1 MSDIQLM
8 QSAAYDVQSLGS
20 LKQQLNEKPQ
30 EGLRQVTQQLEA
42 TFVQMML
49 KSMRAALPQD
59 GLFSSDQTRMLTSMY
74 DQQIAQNL
82 SEKGLGFGDMMFKQL
97 SADNEPDLPL
107 RSSMM
112 ALDDATVIQSMPQQ
126 AMAQLMRKFSSA
138 GMH

>member
-1 MSDIQLM
+1 
-8 QSAAYDVQSLGS
+8 
-20 LKQQLNEKPQ
+20 
-30 EGLRQVTQQLEA
+30 
-42 TFVQMML
+42 
-49 KSMRAALPQD
+49 
-59 GLFSSDQTRMLTSMY
+59 
-74 DQQIAQNL
+74 
-82 SEKGLGFGDMMFKQL
+82 MMFKQL

>member
-97 SADNEPDLPL
+97 SAD
-107 RSSMM
+107 SGITKKWC
-112 ALDDATVIQSMPQQ
+112 A
-126 AMAQLMRKFSSA
+126 SSA
-138 GMH
+138 DPGSGGAGKRLG